1 MKTVYEF
8 GDKLYYKSA
17 IKDDYFTPCVFVRYD
32 DNGRCV
38 VIFEHAEWCARVNPT
53 LLHTEMGGKKYR
65 DRSMAV
71 PIPEEMLESLIGRK
85 GYD

>member
-8 GDKLYYKSA
+8 GDKLYYQSR

-32 DNGRCV
+32 DNGKCV

-53 LLHTEMGGKKYR
+53 LLHTEMGGIKYR
-65 DRSMAV
+65 DRSMAI
-71 PIPEEMLESLIGRK
+71 PIPDEKLELFIRGERC
-85 GYD
+85 D